1 MATLLVDS
9 PLTMVTGDF
18 NSIGIIADD
27 IVFEGAMVG
36 DNASGYGRPLV
47 AGDVFLGHSLLKVD
61 NEDGLAGA
69 KEIRLRTGRYRGIV
83 TLTGVLITD
92 VLKEVY
98 ASDDATYTLSAAGN
112 SRVGVVI
119 RYDSANKAVVEF
131 QTNEP
136 FAESLD
142 REITYGDIEPGCSY
156 QGLYEQTAPQNYPIG
171 TRRELC
177 QDGRVFYYSKATNIV
192 SNIKFGLKFYGRI
205 GDGITT
211 TLYQGQDA
219 GDKTLTIVG
228 GGFSANDFRG
238 GYVMIHAAAGQQ
250 FRRIVSSTATVG
262 GNVTLT
268 LDYALN
274 VDVTNADYTEVI
286 QNPYGNLRLMAGPS
300 GGMAGNPFTSVA
312 GIPNVKT
319 TNPNR
324 HLWCQTWGPI
334 WTNPHGTSLQDA
346 GITGGERKLVF
357 DNEGAIC
364 IEDEAAH
371 GAGVAGDDHQ
381 LAGYIIDRTA
391 SGASGPPL
399 YMLTLNR

>member
-1 MATLLVDS
+1 MTTLAVDS
-9 PLTMVTGDF
+9 PLTMVTGEF

-27 IVFEGAMVG
+27 QVFEGAMVG

-47 AGDVFLGHSLLKVD
+47 AGDVFRGHSLLNVD
-61 NEDGLAGA
+61 NSGGLAGA
-69 KEIRLRTGRYRGIV
+69 KEIRLRTGRYRGKV

-98 ASDDATYTLSAAGN
+98 ASDDDTLTLLAAGN

-119 RYDSANKAVVEF
+119 RYDSSNKAVVEF

-156 QGLYEQTAPQNYPIG
+156 QGLYEQAAPQNYPIG

-177 QDGRVFYYSKATNIV
+177 QDGRVFYYSKASNIV
-192 SNIKFGLKFYGRI
+192 STIKFGLKFYGQI
-205 GDGITT
+205 GDGIAT

-268 LDYALN
+268 LDYGLS

-312 GIPNVKT
+312 GIPNVIT

-324 HLWCQTWGPI
+324 HLWVQTWGPI
-334 WTNPHGTSLQDA
+334 WTNPHGSSLQNA

-357 DNEGAIC
+357 DVEGSIC
-364 IEDEAAH
+364 IEDEAVH
-371 GAGVAGDDHQ
+371 GPGVAGDDHQ
-381 LAGYIIDRTA
+381 LAGYIIDRSAAGT
-391 SGASGPPL
+391 SGPPL
-399 YMLTLNR
+399 YILTLNR